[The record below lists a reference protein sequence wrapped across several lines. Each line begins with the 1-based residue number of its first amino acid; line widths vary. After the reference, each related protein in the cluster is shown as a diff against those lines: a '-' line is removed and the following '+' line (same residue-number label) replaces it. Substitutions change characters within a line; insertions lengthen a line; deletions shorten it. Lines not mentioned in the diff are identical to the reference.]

1 MMRIKQQEQL
11 LESGSLTI
19 FAGQSLPTKTATLY
33 GSAIGYNIM
42 SRLCVFCLQ
51 VRSRLPVM
59 CTLQKK
65 LGSALEIILFSY
77 ATRH

>member
-1 MMRIKQQEQL
+1 MMRTKQQEQL
-11 LESGSLTI
+11 VERQFDHFCRTVL
-19 FAGQSLPTKTATLY
+19 ANKTATLY
-33 GSAIGYNIM
+33 GSASGYNIM

-65 LGSALEIILFSY
+65 LGSVLEIILFSY